1 MKKTKLL
8 KLITIPA
15 VAGLMLLAVT
25 SCGNNTVKVDSI
37 LPLSNTESIQ
47 TYASTYTYTLAD
59 AIDYDMSIKT
69 LTFDKDLLVGN
80 PGDFMEEILYDIDVE
95 NTYQIGDERSSVEVC
110 IPFYSKS
117 LGRYFACVRVVAD
130 LEYSHSLVQGYGPV
144 YIYLLDNVVDGY
156 DFTKYDD
163 VVGYAA
169 SSAIKKGISLN
180 ISGGNIESA
189 NWVNGSD
196 AQANTI
202 TFEESVKLTDMIA
215 DKCTIGENVGNDSL
229 SNTKNYNGSFDY
241 VLDTNMVLCTGEY
254 KDTDSPILNIPAI
267 EVDVDAPISF
277 NEIKEH
283 ITATDPTEGEIGFEI
298 LDNEYQLD
306 EFGKIAIGEYTYTV
320 KATDSAGNST
330 TRQGV
335 VIVKDK
341 KAPTITA
348 NDTRVLYNK
357 KLTEEEIKAL
367 FEYSDNYYEDEE
379 LILTVDMNTYNAS
392 WNKKGTYDIPATIK
406 DPSGNTNTATLHVEV
421 YDDIKPTLVIPKDF
435 TISNKSS
442 LTLDDIKANIK
453 ANDGCDGAIEYEIV
467 DNESLFPN
475 KAVGVY
481 TFTITAKDSSNNTT
495 IKTLTITVEDMDAPI
510 IDFDMEYF
518 FYIPK
523 SQILTQNDIVQLLID
538 NGRIE
543 GTVENNNLKLLKT
556 EYLLSPAEE
565 GEYELYVELTD
576 GRTFNDT
583 IIVTSN
589 ESDVD
594 RNWFEQYIYDFGSF
608 DRWGLAQWLTIGI
621 GALIVLGGVAVAFN
635 KKRR

>member
-1 MKKTKLL
+1 MKKRKLL

-15 VAGLMLLAVT
+15 AAGLMLLAVT

-69 LTFDKDLLVGN
+69 LTFDKDLLVGD
-80 PGDFMEEILYDIDVE
+80 PGDFMEEILYDIDFE
-95 NTYQIGDERSSVEVC
+95 NTYQVQNRDSVVKAV
-110 IPFYSKS
+110 IPFYSKT
-117 LGRYFACVRVVAD
+117 LGKYFACIEITIDCDDR
-130 LEYSHSLVQGYGPV
+130 SQINGYGPV
-144 YIYLLDNVVDGY
+144 NIYLLENVDGY
-156 DFTKYDD
+156 DFTNYDD
-163 VVGYAA
+163 VLRYVTSDEMTY
-169 SSAIKKGISLN
+169 KGIRLN
-180 ISGGNIESA
+180 ISGGNIDSA
-189 NWVNGSD
+189 YWINGSD
-196 AQANTI
+196 AQTNTI
-202 TFEESVKLTDMIA
+202 TFEESVKLTDMIS
-215 DKCTIGENVGNDSL
+215 DKCTVIETNDGIGINNPI
-229 SNTKNYNGSFDY
+229 NYNGSFDY

-254 KDTDSPILNIPAI
+254 K
-267 EVDVDAPISF
+267 
-277 NEIKEH
+277 
-283 ITATDPTEGEIGFEI
+283 FEI
-298 LDNEYQLD
+298 LDNQYVLD
-306 EFGKIAIGEYTYTV
+306 DEGKIAVGEYTYTV

-367 FEYSDNYYEDEE
+367 FEYSDNYYENEE

-421 YDDIKPTLVIPKDF
+421 YDDIKPTLIIPKDF

-475 KAVGVY
+475 KTVGVY

>member
-15 VAGLMLLAVT
+15 AAGLMLLAMT

-37 LPLSNTESIQ
+37 IPLSNTESIQ

-69 LTFDKDLLVGN
+69 LTFDKDLLVGD
-80 PGDFMEEILYDIDVE
+80 PGDFMEEILYDIDFE
-95 NTYQIGDERSSVEVC
+95 NTYQVQNRDFVVEAV
-110 IPFYSKS
+110 IPFYSKT
-117 LGRYFACVRVVAD
+117 LGKYFACIEITIDCDDR
-130 LEYSHSLVQGYGPV
+130 SQINGYGPV
-144 YIYLLDNVVDGY
+144 NIYLLENVDEY

-163 VVGYAA
+163 VLRYVTSDEMTY
-169 SSAIKKGISLN
+169 KGIRLN
-180 ISGGNIESA
+180 ISGGNIDSA
-189 NWVNGSD
+189 DWINGSD

-215 DKCTIGENVGNDSL
+215 DKCTVIETDGGTGMYNPI
-229 SNTKNYNGSFDY
+229 NYNGSFDY

-277 NEIKEH
+277 NEIKSH

-320 KATDSAGNST
+320 KATDSAGNSI

-379 LILTVDMNTYNAS
+379 LILTVDMNIYNAS

-538 NGRIE
+538 NGRVE